1 MKDWT
6 QEVTKNRT
14 PSILPVQKRQTK
26 NIYIF
31 FLIKSDILQGSPYF
45 SMQLYN
51 FLFFQ
56 VLVG

>member
-14 PSILPVQKRQTK
+14 PLILPAQKRQTK